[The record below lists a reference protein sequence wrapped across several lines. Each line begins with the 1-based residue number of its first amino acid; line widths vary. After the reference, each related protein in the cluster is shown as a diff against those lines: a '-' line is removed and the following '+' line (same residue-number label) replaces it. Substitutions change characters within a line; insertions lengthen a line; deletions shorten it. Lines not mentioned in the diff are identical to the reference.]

1 MTSTKPKSGS
11 GYGFNKIFS
20 SLHDTVQ
27 NINGSKI
34 FAGLIVVTLNIAS
47 KFVTIKLSKSMESY
61 LKHTF
66 SRDVL
71 IFCIV
76 WMGSREIYIA
86 FFVTLLFILFM
97 DFLFNEDSY
106 YCILP
111 ESFKDYH
118 ISLLEDPE
126 PSAEDIKN
134 AENVLERA
142 RRAQAGTGTGALST
156 DTTGEVKS
164 KVVADPVSTTADSG
178 FMPIKW

>member
-1 MTSTKPKSGS
+1 
-11 GYGFNKIFS
+11 
-20 SLHDTVQ
+20 VQ

-97 DFLFNEDSY
+97 DFLFNDDSY

-118 ISLLEDPE
+118 ISLLEDPV

-142 RRAQAGTGTGALST
+142 RRAQAGTGAGALST

>member
-1 MTSTKPKSGS
+1 MSQKKETFGL
-11 GYGFNKIFS
+11 FS
-20 SLHDTVQ
+20 YLHDTIQ
-27 NINGSKI
+27 SINGSKI

-86 FFVTLLFILFM
+86 FLITLVFIFFM
-97 DFLFNEDSY
+97 DFLFNEDSWF
-106 YCILP
+106 CILP
-111 ESFKDYH
+111 ENFKNYH
-118 ISLLEDPE
+118 IGLLEDPE
-126 PSAEDIKN
+126 PTPEEILN
-134 AENVLERA
+134 AEKVLKRVKPKNPDGSIPSDINTTEEA
-142 RRAQAGTGTGALST
+142 REIVS
-156 DTTGEVKS
+156 DTS
-164 KVVADPVSTTADSG
+164 VSIDTG

>member
-1 MTSTKPKSGS
+1 MSS
-11 GYGFNKIFS
+11 NKDTGIFS
-20 SLHDTVQ
+20 YLHNIIH

-66 SRDVL
+66 SRDIL

-86 FFVTLLFILFM
+86 FFITLIFIFFM
-97 DFLFNEDSY
+97 DFLFNEDSWF
-106 YCILP
+106 CILP
-111 ESFKDYH
+111 DNFKNYH
-118 ISLLEDPE
+118 IGLLESPE
-126 PSAEDIKN
+126 PTPEEITN
-134 AENVLERA
+134 AENVLKR
-142 RRAQAGTGTGALST
+142 
-156 DTTGEVKS
+156 VKS
-164 KVVADPVSTTADSG
+164 KEMDATTESKDIASTATVTMDSG